1 MGIIGKLYNRIA
13 LISPQIE
20 VMMRKAYWNNQGRL
34 KKYNPNKTSMK
45 EISPNNVKF
54 EEILNW
60 IKGQGIGKGDLLI
73 VHSSYAA
80 LELTGISPEKIV
92 EELLN
97 VVGPTGTLCMPVI
110 RKFKGAPKDVE
121 ILTKDVSDLV
131 CTYDVDN
138 TKITSGLLPYF
149 LMRTPGS
156 EVSLFPFNPM
166 CAVGPLA
173 KEMMEHN
180 LDGEYPSPH
189 GKNSSWKFCLDHNA
203 KVLFLGTDLEHH
215 NTMTHV
221 AEEAFDGWYWPDD
234 EWYRIRKFNIID
246 RDGNKQYKEVYE
258 RKPQWGMLHY
268 AEINVNH
275 DLKRDGIV
283 KTDMIDGIIPM
294 GYEDANTFVNYLRS
308 KNKKGYPYF

>member
-1 MGIIGKLYNRIA
+1 MGLANKLYTRIA
-13 LISPQIE
+13 LISPFFE
-20 VMMRKAYWNNQGRL
+20 VLLRRLYWTNQQRF
-34 KKYNPNKTSMK
+34 KQYNPNKSAK
-45 EISPNNVKF
+45 ANNVTCWVKF
-54 EEILNW
+54 DRVVKW
-60 IKGQGIGKGDLLI
+60 IKEQGITKGDLLI

-80 LELTGISPEKIV
+80 LECTGISPEAVV
-92 EELLN
+92 EELLSI
-97 VVGPTGTLCMPVI
+97 VGPTGTLCMPVI
-110 RKFKGAPKDVE
+110 RKFKGSPNPE
-121 ILTKDVSDLV
+121 ELLTKDVSDLV
-131 CTYDVDN
+131 CTYDVEN

-149 LMRTPGS
+149 LMKKPGS
-156 EVSLFPFNPM
+156 EVSLFPLNPM

-180 LDGEYPSPH
+180 LDGDYPSPH
-189 GKNSSWKFCLDHNA
+189 GKNSSWKFCLDNNA

-234 EWYRIRKFNIID
+234 EWYRVRKFNIID
-246 RDGNKQYKEVYE
+246 RAGNKQYKEVYE
-258 RKPQWGMLHY
+258 RKPKWGMLHY

-275 DLKRDGIV
+275 DLKKDGIV
-283 KTDMIDGIIPM
+283 KTDLIDGVIPM

>member
-1 MGIIGKLYNRIA
+1 MGLGKLYNQLA
-13 LISPQIE
+13 LTSPRVE
-20 VMMRKAYWNNQGRL
+20 VLLRRLYWSNQKRL
-34 KKYNPNKTSMK
+34 KQFNPNKAPKAEANTK
-45 EISPNNVKF
+45 AVQF
-54 EEILNW
+54 EDVLNW
-60 IKGQGIGKGDLLI
+60 IKAQGIGAGDLLI
-73 VHSSYAA
+73 VHSSYAT
-80 LELTGISPEKIV
+80 LECTGVQPEAVV
-92 EELLN
+92 EELLKL
-97 VVGPTGTLCMPVI
+97 VGPTGTLCMPVI
-110 RKFKGAPKDVE
+110 RKFKGEPKDAE
-121 ILTKDVSDLV
+121 ILTKDLSDLV

-173 KEMMEHN
+173 KEMMAHN
-180 LDGEYPSPH
+180 LDGELPSPH
-189 GKNSSWKFCLDHNA
+189 GKKSSWKFCLDQGA

-221 AEEAFDGWYWPDD
+221 AEEAFGDWHWSDE
-234 EWYRIRKFNIID
+234 EWYRVRKFNIVD

-258 RKPQWGMLHY
+258 RKPKWGMLHY

-275 DLKRDGIV
+275 DLKKDGIV
-283 KTDMIDGIIPM
+283 KTDMIDGVIPM

>member
-1 MGIIGKLYNRIA
+1 MVLSSIYNGIA
-13 LISPQIE
+13 LISPRIE
-20 VMMRKAYWNNQGRL
+20 VKLRKLYWSNIQRL
-34 KKYNPNKTSMK
+34 KSLNPNK
-45 EISPNNVKF
+45 SPKGNGIAKKVDFGKV
-54 EEILNW
+54 LYW
-60 IKGQGIGKGDLLI
+60 IESQGIKEGDLLI
-73 VHSSYAA
+73 VHSSYAT
-80 LELTGISPEKIV
+80 LECTGVQP
-92 EELLN
+92 EELVEQLLS

-110 RKFKGAPKDVE
+110 RKFKGEPKDAE
-121 ILTKDVSDLV
+121 LLTKDVSDLV

-149 LMRTPGS
+149 LMKTPGS

-173 KEMMEHN
+173 KDMMEYN
-180 LDGEYPSPH
+180 LDGDYPSPH

-221 AEEAFDGWYWPDD
+221 AEEAYGDWYWSDD
-234 EWYRIRKFNIID
+234 EWYRVRKFNIID

-258 RKPQWGMLHY
+258 RKPKWGMLHY

-275 DLKRDGIV
+275 DLKKEGIV
-283 KTDMIDGIIPM
+283 KTDMIDGVIPM
-294 GYEDANTFVNYLRS
+294 GYEDANTFVDYLRS

>member
-1 MGIIGKLYNRIA
+1 MGLGSIYNRIA
-13 LISPQIE
+13 LISPHIE
-20 VMMRKAYWNNQGRL
+20 VLLRKVYWKNQQKL
-34 KKYNPNKTSMK
+34 NKFNPNKPKRNTD
-45 EISPNNVKF
+45 IVKTVSF
-54 EEILNW
+54 DKVLNW
-60 IKGQGIGKGDLLI
+60 VKDQGIGEGDLLI
-73 VHSSYAA
+73 VHSSYAS
-80 LELTGISPEKIV
+80 LECTGVQPESIV

-97 VVGPTGTLCMPVI
+97 LVGPTGTLCMPVI
-110 RKFKGAPKDVE
+110 RKFKGEPKPFE
-121 ILTKDVSDLV
+121 LLTTDVSKLV

-173 KEMMEHN
+173 KEMMASN
-180 LDGEYPSPH
+180 IDGVFPSPH
-189 GKNSSWKFCLDHNA
+189 GKNSSWKFCLDHGA
-203 KVLFLGTDLEHH
+203 KILFLGTDLEHH

-221 AEEAFDGWYWPDD
+221 AEEAFGDWYWSDE
-234 EWYRIRKFNIID
+234 EWYRVRKFNIID
-246 RDGNKQYKEVYE
+246 REGNKQYKEVYE
-258 RKPQWGMLHY
+258 RKPKWGMLHY

-283 KTDMIDGIIPM
+283 ITDMIDGVIPM

>member
-1 MGIIGKLYNRIA
+1 MGLGSIYNRIA
-13 LISPQIE
+13 LISPHIE
-20 VMMRKAYWNNQGRL
+20 VLLRKLYWKNQQKL
-34 KKYNPNKTSMK
+34 NKFNPNKPKRNTD
-45 EISPNNVKF
+45 IVKTVSF
-54 EEILNW
+54 DKVLNW
-60 IKGQGIGKGDLLI
+60 VKDQGIGEGDLLI
-73 VHSSYAA
+73 VHSSYAS
-80 LELTGISPEKIV
+80 LECTGVQPESIV

-97 VVGPTGTLCMPVI
+97 LVGPTGTLCMPVI
-110 RKFKGAPKDVE
+110 RKFKGEPKPFE
-121 ILTKDVSDLV
+121 LLTTDVSKLV

-173 KEMMEHN
+173 KEMMASN
-180 LDGEYPSPH
+180 IDGDFPSPH
-189 GKNSSWKFCLDHNA
+189 GKNSSWKFCLDHGA
-203 KVLFLGTDLEHH
+203 KILFLGTDLEHH

-221 AEEAFDGWYWPDD
+221 AEEAFGDWYWSDE
-234 EWYRIRKFNIID
+234 EWYRVRKFNIID
-246 RDGNKQYKEVYE
+246 REGNKQYKEVYE
-258 RKPQWGMLHY
+258 RKPKWGMLHY

-283 KTDMIDGIIPM
+283 ITDMIDGVIPM

>member
-1 MGIIGKLYNRIA
+1 MGLSSLYNRIA
-13 LISPQIE
+13 LISPHIE
-20 VMMRKAYWNNQGRL
+20 VKMRKFYWNNQRRF
-34 KKYNPNKTSMK
+34 KKLNPNKAHKKVDVSK
-45 EISPNNVKF
+45 HVKF
-54 EEILNW
+54 DDVLNW
-60 IKGQGIGKGDLLI
+60 IKAQGIGKGDLLI
-73 VHSSYAA
+73 VHSSYAT
-80 LELTGISPEKIV
+80 LECTGVQPEAIV
-92 EELLN
+92 EELLKI
-97 VVGPTGTLCMPVI
+97 VGSNGTLCMPVI
-110 RKFKGAPKDVE
+110 RKFKGEPKDAE
-121 ILTKDVSDLV
+121 ILTKDVSNLV
-131 CTYDVDN
+131 CTYDVEN
-138 TKITSGLLPYF
+138 TKISSGLLPYF

-189 GKNSSWKFCLDHNA
+189 GKYSSWKFCLDHNA
-203 KVLFLGTDLEHH
+203 KVLFLGTDLDHH

-221 AEEAFDGWYWPDD
+221 AEEAFDGWFWPDE

-246 RDGNKQYKEVYE
+246 RDENKQYKEVYE
-258 RKPQWGMLHY
+258 RRPKWGMLHY

-275 DLKRDGIV
+275 DLKKDGIV